1 MCCVSLMKMSIWKMP
16 SSGRLSSACRSRWAA
31 AAKAQTGGQWPGTAA
46 RSHADHDGILP
57 AALSKENLC
66 PTGVGKDLSDVGK
79 NCSHCF
85 VPFPSHKRRG
95 VLGNAGVAPRRAAGT
110 SSRLFL
116 NAVNAADGQVFTQR
130 GNGCSN
136 GSNDLAGDGAV
147 SSGCCGG
154 GRSSLAMFC
163 AAGAAGVAG
172 AAGAFGGGF
181 GAILFVL
188 DGVKILL
195 PQ

>member
-1 MCCVSLMKMSIWKMP
+1 MLRFVDEDVHMEDAVQRQV
-16 SSGRLSSACRSRWAA
+16 GHQHAEADGQQQQRL
-31 AAKAQTGGQWPGTAA
+31 KLVDNGQVQQHAG
-46 RSHADHDGILP
+46 HADHDGILP
-57 AALSKENLC
+57 AALGKEDLR

-95 VLGNAGVAPRRAAGT
+95 VLGNAGVAPGAAAGT

-147 SSGCCGG
+147 
-154 GRSSLAMFC
+154 RSKASRTAW
-163 AAGAAGVAG
+163 
-172 AAGAFGGGF
+172 
-181 GAILFVL
+181 
-188 DGVKILL
+188 
-195 PQ
+195 